1 MNGLRLRR
9 GGYALAGALMLTMA
23 APSAASAAETTLRVL
38 GWNGGQPQQD
48 VVERPTWN
56 KLEETSGGLL
66 AAQFRTLDELGLKG
80 PEALR
85 TLKSGAFDIV
95 SVQVSFVSGDDAVF
109 VGGDLPGTAGSPD
122 EVRSINEA
130 YADVLSRHLEEAY
143 DAKLLAVWSYP
154 PQILYCKGDVHT
166 LADLK
171 GKKVRS
177 QSAAASAAVSYL
189 GGSVVSLAGPEVY
202 QAMLQGVVDCAI
214 TGSQYAAANDW
225 QEVANVVFPLPFGG
239 NGVAIHVIRNKVWKA
254 LSPEQQAAL
263 TTTMQGLNKT
273 FWQMAIDSNQDGLNC
288 NTGVG
293 ECSTGR
299 PGKMTLVKT
308 TDEDQTLMKQVL
320 EKVIL
325 PSWLNDCSRVMK
337 NCAAE
342 WTDTIGKQIGIDLT
356 K

>member
-1 MNGLRLRR
+1 MNGLRLC
-9 GGYALAGALMLTMA
+9 GVSALAGLAMLTVA
-23 APSAASAAETTLRVL
+23 APQAASAADATLRIL

-56 KLEETSGGLL
+56 KLEETTNGLL

-95 SVQVSFVSGDDAVF
+95 SIQVSFVSGDDAVF
-109 VGGDLPGTAGSPD
+109 VGSDLPGTAGSPA

-130 YADVLSRHLEEAY
+130 YADVLSRHLNDAY
-143 DAKLLAVWSYP
+143 DSKLLAVWSYP
-154 PQILYCKGDVHT
+154 PQILYCKGDVDS
-166 LADLK
+166 LEDIK

-177 QSAAASAAVSYL
+177 QSAAASAAVGYL
-189 GGSVVSLAGPEVY
+189 GGAVVTLAGPEVY

-225 QEVANVVFPLPFGG
+225 QEVADVVFPLPFGG
-239 NGVAIHVIRNKVWKA
+239 NGVAIHVIRNQSWNA
-254 LSPEQQAAL
+254 LTAEQQSAL
-263 TTTMQGLNKT
+263 TSTMDELEET

-293 ECSTGR
+293 DCSTGR
-299 PGKMTLVKT
+299 PGNMTLIEST
-308 TDEDQTLMKQVL
+308 PEDQALMKQVL
-320 EKVIL
+320 EEVIL
-325 PSWLNDCSRVMK
+325 PSWVNDCSRVMAD
-337 NCAAE
+337 CAAE
-342 WTDTIGKQIGIDLT
+342 WTNTIGKQIGIDLT

>member
-1 MNGLRLRR
+1 MNCLRVAR
-9 GGYALAGALMLTMA
+9 GAFALAGFMAMTLA
-23 APSAASAAETTLRVL
+23 APHAASAADTTLRVL

-48 VVERPTWN
+48 VVERPTWDH
-56 KLEETSGGLL
+56 LEEKTNGLL

-95 SVQVSFVSGDDAVF
+95 SIQVSFVSGDDAVF
-109 VGGDLPGTAGSPD
+109 VGGDLPGTASSPE
-122 EVRSINEA
+122 EVRKINEA
-130 YADVLSRHLEEAY
+130 YASVLGKHLADAY

-154 PQILYCKGDVHT
+154 PQILYCKGDVKT

-177 QSAAASAAVSYL
+177 QSAAASAAVGYL
-189 GGSVVSLAGPEVY
+189 GGTVVSLAGPEVY

-239 NGVAIHVIRNKVWKA
+239 NGVAIHVIRNQSWNK
-254 LSPEQQAAL
+254 LSPEQQDAL
-263 TTTMQGLNKT
+263 TKTMNEMDET
-273 FWQMAIDSNQDGLNC
+273 FWKMAVDSNQDGLNC
-288 NTGVG
+288 NTGEG
-293 ECSTGR
+293 PCSTGR
-299 PGKMTLVKT
+299 PGKMTEIAV
-308 TDEDQTLMKQVL
+308 TDADQALMKKVL
-320 EKVIL
+320 KEVIL
-325 PSWLNDCSRVMK
+325 PSWLNDCNRTMK
-337 NCAAE
+337 DCAVQ

-356 K
+356 Q